1 MIIGSKLYFIENL
14 PSTNTYASV
23 LLKNNDPPEGSIVYT
38 NFQSAGRGQMGNKWE
53 SEDDKNLLFSVI
65 LFPSMIKPT
74 DQFLISMVVSLG
86 ICDFLKRYISHY
98 SIKWPNDIYARDD
111 KIAGILIENS
121 IMEDQIENTIAG
133 IGLNI
138 NQKKFISDAPNPVSL
153 SMITGIIYDLNDC
166 MAQVA
171 SDLDRR
177 YKQLISQDIKQ
188 IKHEYNSLLYHLN
201 EWHNF
206 RDVSGI
212 FSGRIISVTDN
223 GKLKIENKSRRI
235 NEYSYKEIEFS
246 PR

>member
-1 MIIGSKLYFIENL
+1 
-14 PSTNTYASV
+14 
-23 LLKNNDPPEGSIVYT
+23 
-38 NFQSAGRGQMGNKWE
+38 
-53 SEDDKNLLFSVI
+53 
-65 LFPSMIKPT
+65 
-74 DQFLISMVVSLG
+74 
-86 ICDFLKRYISHY
+86 
-98 SIKWPNDIYARDD
+98 
-111 KIAGILIENS
+111 
-121 IMEDQIENTIAG
+121 MEDQIENTIAG

-201 EWHNF
+201 EWHNL